1 MSKENNI
8 KMEESTVFSDPK
20 KHRENKKESKKTL
33 KRVLIAVGIFVLVFA
48 VIPFMTLKV
57 ITAIKNDAKRAEIPT
72 LYEAIESA
80 TADTQ
85 AENLFALKIE
95 DETDKEAIEKI
106 LDELLLEENAGEYE
120 VFCSED
126 KVTLKFK
133 YAPDKSRADWFENN
147 MVKNS
152 CALISLVAGLNEVA
166 WEYPAIDKTHG
177 FKRSEVKEFLG
188 YEAAEFSASAKAI
201 QVLLNRLGLN
211 EL

>member
-1 MSKENNI
+1 
-8 KMEESTVFSDPK
+8 MEESTVFSDPK

-72 LYEAIESA
+72 LYEAIEST

-133 YAPDKSRADWFENN
+133 YAHTS
-147 MVKNS
+147 S
-152 CALISLVAGLNEVA
+152 
-166 WEYPAIDKTHG
+166 
-177 FKRSEVKEFLG
+177 
-188 YEAAEFSASAKAI
+188 
-201 QVLLNRLGLN
+201 
-211 EL
+211 